1 MALHARQLAWL
12 QHRPEKPGKAG
23 KADESEAPGPTRFE
37 QISSQG
43 GTPTLPPVQAEHVIQ
58 WLHQLG
64 WCMPGGMGI
73 APLPATEI
81 ESWSR
86 LSQTPLDPWEFAAI
100 RAGSSAYAGQS
111 STDTPQ
117 APWSPEGEEQQHK
130 PKVAG
135 AFRALAKKVN
145 GK

>member
-1 MALHARQLAWL
+1 MALYARQLAWL

-23 KADESEAPGPTRFE
+23 KGDTPGPTRFE
-37 QISSQG
+37 QITTQG
-43 GTPTLPPVQAEHVIQ
+43 GTPKLPPVEAQHVIE

-64 WCMPGGMGI
+64 WCSTGGMGMT
-73 APLPATEI
+73 PLAATEI
-81 ESWSR
+81 DAWAR
-86 LSQTPLDPWEFAAI
+86 LSQTPVDPWEFAAI
-100 RAGSSAYAGQS
+100 RAGSSAYAAQS

-117 APWSPEGEEQQHK
+117 APWGEQEQHK

-135 AFRALAKKVN
+135 AFKALAKKVN